1 MNFTNIGV
9 GVVWSFVLLECPK
22 TVAEIRGVSLGTHLG
37 ANSPTFGRRGDKLAL
52 LYESY
57 II

>member
-1 MNFTNIGV
+1 MNFTYIGV
-9 GVVWSFVLLECPK
+9 GVVWSFVLWKYPK
-22 TVAEIRGVSLGTHLG
+22 TVAEIRGVSLGTHFR

-57 II
+57 VI